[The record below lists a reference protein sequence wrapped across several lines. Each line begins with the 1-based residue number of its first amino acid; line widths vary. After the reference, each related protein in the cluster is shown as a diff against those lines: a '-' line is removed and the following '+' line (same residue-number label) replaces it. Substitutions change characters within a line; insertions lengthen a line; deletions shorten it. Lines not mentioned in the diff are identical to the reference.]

1 MADFYE
7 EMAEFGVVPVVA
19 LDDVKDAVPLAK
31 ALCAG
36 GLPVAEITFRTAA
49 AEESIREIA
58 KAFPQMCVGAGT
70 VLNVDQVKRAVEAGA
85 KFIVSPGFSKEI
97 VSYCKENDIPCFPG
111 GVTPTEIMQI
121 IDAGYSIVKFFP
133 ASSMGGLKTIKALG
147 APFTSV
153 KFMPT
158 GGVNA
163 DNLREFL
170 ESDKI
175 YACGGSWM
183 VKKDLINAGA
193 FDQIEALT
201 KEAVAIVKE
210 VRG

>member
-1 MADFYE
+1 
-7 EMAEFGVVPVVA
+7 
-19 LDDVKDAVPLAK
+19 
-31 ALCAG
+31 
-36 GLPVAEITFRTAA
+36 
-49 AEESIREIA
+49 
-58 KAFPQMCVGAGT
+58 
-70 VLNVDQVKRAVEAGA
+70 
-85 KFIVSPGFSKEI
+85 
-97 VSYCKENDIPCFPG
+97 
-111 GVTPTEIMQI
+111 MQI

>member
-7 EMAEFGVVPVVA
+7 EMAKFGVVPVVA

-49 AEESIREIA
+49 AEESIWEIA